1 MELGLGLSRV
11 RFLRFV
17 RSARFLRGARRGPAR
32 PYLLAFSAHH
42 LRPSSPPSR
51 TQVLSCAR
59 RARPPPRWRQERLF
73 NTLRWRCAAP
83 AVHCGTRPR
92 KVSRPQFRRTQRAS
106 GLRPSRRSLPRGL
119 HGPDRELD
127 RYATRSASAGGC
139 RKSGWLTAASRRLP
153 DRRVQNVWSVTVYV
167 RSVLI
172 TSTVDPSK
180 RYTRSYLAGG
190 LARSSVCRH
199 TGRAALQEELDG
211 E

>member
-1 MELGLGLSRV
+1 MSRV
-11 RFLRFV
+11 APPMPASYRDGPRMGACLLTATVTAAALRTGSFD
-17 RSARFLRGARRGPAR
+17 
-32 PYLLAFSAHH
+32 
-42 LRPSSPPSR
+42 
-51 TQVLSCAR
+51 
-59 RARPPPRWRQERLF
+59 
-73 NTLRWRCAAP
+73 
-83 AVHCGTRPR
+83 CGTRTR
-92 KVSRPQFRRTQRAS
+92 KVCRPQFQRTQRAS

-190 LARSSVCRH
+190 AGTELCAGAHRKS
-199 TGRAALQEELDG
+199 RAARRARWEPSEELQV
-211 E
+211 

>member
-1 MELGLGLSRV
+1 MLDLFGIAKNLSN
-11 RFLRFV
+11 LQYTPT
-17 RSARFLRGARRGPAR
+17 RR
-32 PYLLAFSAHH
+32 LK
-42 LRPSSPPSR
+42 
-51 TQVLSCAR
+51 VC
-59 RARPPPRWRQERLF
+59 
-73 NTLRWRCAAP
+73 
-83 AVHCGTRPR
+83 HCGTRKR
-92 KVSRPQFRRTQRAS
+92 KVCRPQFQRTQRAS
-106 GLRPSRRSLPRGL
+106 GLRPGRRSLPRGL

-190 LARSSVCRH
+190 LARSSVPTNRKS
-199 TGRAALQEELDG
+199 RAARRARWGVRSVRRALG
-211 E
+211 VT

>member
-1 MELGLGLSRV
+1 MREDCL
-11 RFLRFV
+11 LRI
-17 RSARFLRGARRGPAR
+17 
-32 PYLLAFSAHH
+32 
-42 LRPSSPPSR
+42 
-51 TQVLSCAR
+51 
-59 RARPPPRWRQERLF
+59 LF
-73 NTLRWRCAAP
+73 AY
-83 AVHCGTRPR
+83 HCGTATKGVQTP
-92 KVSRPQFRRTQRAS
+92 VPADAAS
-106 GLRPSRRSLPRGL
+106 VGGLRPSRRSLPRGL

-190 LARSSVCRH
+190 LARSSVPTNRKS
-199 TGRAALQEELDG
+199 RAARRARWG
-211 E
+211 ARTVKRAHGGFGSPP

>member
-1 MELGLGLSRV
+1 MV
-11 RFLRFV
+11 
-17 RSARFLRGARRGPAR
+17 APAR
-32 PYLLAFSAHH
+32 ESQAAAGRGNEGMYLFRIHK
-42 LRPSSPPSR
+42 
-51 TQVLSCAR
+51 C
-59 RARPPPRWRQERLF
+59 
-73 NTLRWRCAAP
+73 
-83 AVHCGTRPR
+83 
-92 KVSRPQFRRTQRAS
+92 RPQFQRTQRAS

-190 LARSSVCRH
+190 LARSSVPTNRKS
-199 TGRAALQEELDG
+199 RAARRARWG
-211 E
+211 ARTVRRA